1 MHIRKY
7 FPLLFFLL
15 FFTLIYV
22 LAASMQLPSIPK
34 LGGGE
39 AEITSPTTVT
49 HISWNISCYGGVPKV
64 DGVWITCADL
74 LPSGSE
80 FYVDLFD
87 NLDRA
92 VASGT
97 KILPSDLP
105 ADTPTLILTTPQ
117 VSSSAIYKISIVISA
132 STSTAKVFFNAN
144 GLDTD
149 AAGTVLTV
157 DSVNYGYADL
167 PKTFSWV
174 IGSSHS
180 FSWASPVSAGTDKRY
195 AWVNTTGLSTQQT
208 DTINVP
214 AEGGNIIANY
224 NTQWQVTF
232 TQTGL
237 DPSATGAVVTVNGTN
252 KEFSDL
258 SYSFWADTGSFIT
271 FNYSSLVAS
280 STPNKRFALA
290 SVAGGTSPIT
300 LTNTLTLTGN
310 YNVQWQVTFTHSGLD
325 SSATGT
331 IVTINGNS
339 KSYSDLP
346 FTDWY
351 NSGSLITYS
360 FADPAS
366 SSASGKRFDLTS
378 VTGPSSP
385 ITVTSSATVTGN
397 YNVQWQVTFTQ
408 TGLDSSATGT
418 VVTVDGVNKVYSD
431 LPFSKW
437 VDDGATV
444 TYSYSSPVSSST
456 AGKRFSLSSV
466 TGPTSP
472 LTVTSPVTVTGNYV
486 VQWLVTFTHTGLD
499 SSATGTVVTV
509 NSVSKTYSD
518 LPYSFWADN
527 GASVTY
533 SYSSTVSSSA
543 TGKRFSLSSVTGLLS
558 PITVTSSATV
568 TGNYN
573 VQWQITFT
581 QTGLDSSATGT
592 VVTVDGITKVYAD
605 LPFSKWVN
613 EGATVTYSY
622 SSPVSSSTAG
632 KRFSLSSVSGPTS
645 PITVTSA
652 VTVTGN
658 YVVQYRL
665 VITIN
670 AYGGDGSG
678 TTSPAP
684 GTYWY
689 NAGTNVQVTATSS
702 GGLNRFS
709 GWYLDGVSKGQ
720 TNPYTVTM
728 NAPHTLDAE
737 FIFVEPPEP

>member
-22 LAASMQLPSIPK
+22 LAASMQLPPIPK

-49 HISWNISCYGGVPKV
+49 HISWNISYYDGLPKV

-80 FYVDLFD
+80 FYVDLLD
-87 NLDRA
+87 NLDST

-97 KILPSDLP
+97 KILSSDLP

-117 VSSSAIYKISIVISA
+117 ASSSAIYKISIVISA

-157 DSVNYGYADL
+157 DSVNYGYANL

-180 FSWASPVSAGTDKRY
+180 FSWASPVSAGTGKRY
-195 AWVNTTGLSTQQT
+195 TWMNTTGLSTQQT
-208 DTINVP
+208 DAMNVP

-237 DPSATGAVVTVNGTN
+237 D
-252 KEFSDL
+252 
-258 SYSFWADTGSFIT
+258 
-271 FNYSSLVAS
+271 
-280 STPNKRFALA
+280 
-290 SVAGGTSPIT
+290 
-300 LTNTLTLTGN
+300 
-310 YNVQWQVTFTHSGLD
+310 

-331 IVTINGNS
+331 I
-339 KSYSDLP
+339 
-346 FTDWY
+346 
-351 NSGSLITYS
+351 
-360 FADPAS
+360 
-366 SSASGKRFDLTS
+366 
-378 VTGPSSP
+378 
-385 ITVTSSATVTGN
+385 
-397 YNVQWQVTFTQ
+397 
-408 TGLDSSATGT
+408 
-418 VVTVDGVNKVYSD
+418 VTVDGVNKVYS
-431 LPFSKW
+431 
-437 VDDGATV
+437 
-444 TYSYSSPVSSST
+444 
-456 AGKRFSLSSV
+456 
-466 TGPTSP
+466 
-472 LTVTSPVTVTGNYV
+472 
-486 VQWLVTFTHTGLD
+486 
-499 SSATGTVVTV
+499 
-509 NSVSKTYSD
+509 
-518 LPYSFWADN
+518 
-527 GASVTY
+527 
-533 SYSSTVSSSA
+533 
-543 TGKRFSLSSVTGLLS
+543 
-558 PITVTSSATV
+558 
-568 TGNYN
+568 
-573 VQWQITFT
+573 
-581 QTGLDSSATGT
+581 
-592 VVTVDGITKVYAD
+592 D

-622 SSPVSSSTAG
+622 SSPVSSSTDG
-632 KRFSLSSVSGPTS
+632 KRFSLSSVSGSTS

-670 AYGGDGSG
+670 AYGGDGGG
-678 TTSPAP
+678 TTSPVP

-689 NAGTNVQVTATSS
+689 NAGTNVQVTATGS
-702 GGLNRFS
+702 GGRNYFDC
-709 GWYLDGVSKGQ
+709 WYLDGASKGK

-737 FIFVEPPEP
+737 FIYEPPEP